1 MMRRKGTLTT
11 WNDDRGFGFVTPIGG
26 GGRVFVHISA
36 FANRDRRPQLN
47 QVVTYTLSSDD
58 QGRRRAVEATLAGDR
73 LPNAAFRWPLAP
85 SLTGAAVFLGLV
97 AVLSAVGLVAPMV
110 LGGYLVLSALT
121 FAAYAMDK
129 SAARQGAWRTKE
141 GTLHLLALAG
151 GWPGA
156 LLAQHRLRHKTRKGS
171 FQVVFWVTVVANLG
185 IFLWLLTPMD
195 SESLRFW

>member
-1 MMRRKGTLTT
+1 MRTKGTLTS
-11 WNDDRGFGFVTPIGG
+11 WNDERGFGFITPIGG

-58 QGRRRAVEATLAGDR
+58 QGRPRAVEATLAGNR
-73 LPNAAFRWPLAP
+73 PPTAAFRWRLTP

-97 AVLSAVGLVAPMV
+97 AVLAAAGLVAPMV

-121 FAAYAMDK
+121 FFAYALDK
-129 SAARQGAWRTKE
+129 SAARTGAWRTKE
-141 GTLHLLALAG
+141 STLHLLSLAG

-156 LLAQHRLRHKTRKGS
+156 LLAQRRLRHKTRKGS
-171 FQVVFWVTVVANLG
+171 FQFVFWATVVANLG
-185 IFLWLLTPMD
+185 IFLWLLTPMGR
-195 SESLRFW
+195 EALT